1 MRKSNMKRDE
11 HGYVNNIGK
20 SKYWGVT
27 TNTKES
33 GSDAWVVSY
42 QPQDSDTT
50 IHSLSPRDFELTEY
64 DAARFAAAIYE
75 TGRRKA
81 NTMKLKVQSEDG
93 LFVMYIRGGSN
104 AICREK
110 FNGQAVYVPNPNF
123 NQEEPEVDHII
134 TDHDT
139 KHVRKASKSDDEYTA
154 NLARMILDGNI
165 SKGAAK
171 LLIGI
176 LKLKK

>member
-1 MRKSNMKRDE
+1 MRKSNLKRDE

-27 TNTKES
+27 TNTSES
-33 GSDAWVVSY
+33 GSDFWAVSY
-42 QPQDSDTT
+42 QPQDGDIT
-50 IHSLSPRDFELTEY
+50 HSLTARDFTLREV
-64 DAARFAAAIYE
+64 DAARFASAVYE

-81 NTMKLKVQSEDG
+81 NTVKLKVLCEDG
-93 LFVMYIRGGSN
+93 KFVMRVRNNSIY
-104 AICREK
+104 REAYTD
-110 FNGQAVYVPNPNF
+110 QDVYVPNPDF
-123 NQEEPEVDHII
+123 DKAEPEVD
-134 TDHDT
+134 TT
-139 KHVRKASKSDDEYTA
+139 MTSKEVKHVKKASKSDDEYTA

>member
-27 TNTKES
+27 TNTSES
-33 GSDAWVVSY
+33 GSDFWAVSY
-42 QPQDSDTT
+42 QPQDGDTT
-50 IHSLSPRDFELTEY
+50 THSLTTRDFILREV
-64 DAARFAAAIYE
+64 DAARFASAIYE

-81 NTMKLKVQSEDG
+81 NTVKLKVLCEDG
-93 LFVMYIRGGSN
+93 AFVMRVRRNEIY
-104 AICREK
+104 REAYTD
-110 FNGQAVYVPNPNF
+110 QDVYVPNPDF
-123 NQEEPEVDHII
+123 DKVEVEEPVTDVDI
-134 TDHDT
+134 
-139 KHVRKASKSDDEYTA
+139 KHVKRHAKGDDEYTA